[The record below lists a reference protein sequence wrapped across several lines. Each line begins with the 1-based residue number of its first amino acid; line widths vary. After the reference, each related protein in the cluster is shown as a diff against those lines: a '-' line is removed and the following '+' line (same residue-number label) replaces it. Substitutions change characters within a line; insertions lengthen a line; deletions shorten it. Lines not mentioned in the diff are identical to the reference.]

1 MDNWTRRGDRGIHPF
16 QDAPLVHAHR
26 FWLPFWTTP
35 ILRMEKAIRILHN
48 LWGYRNA
55 DRDRAFTFYRTG
67 LIYPITLLFMV
78 TMAIWSDWLTAAST
92 ALEMTT
98 TEAGT
103 FLSLSITIVIVL
115 AILIATKGRKAQYS
129 TTIGAML
136 SMILFTFMGWMPTW
150 TGSLI
155 AIVLALFIANMVRG
169 GF

>member
-1 MDNWTRRGDRGIHPF
+1 
-16 QDAPLVHAHR
+16 
-26 FWLPFWTTP
+26 
-35 ILRMEKAIRILHN
+35 
-48 LWGYRNA
+48 
-55 DRDRAFTFYRTG
+55 
-67 LIYPITLLFMV
+67 
-78 TMAIWSDWLTAAST
+78 MAIWSEWLELAGT

-98 TEAGT
+98 IQAGT
-103 FLSLSITIVIVL
+103 FLSLGITIVIVL
-115 AILIATKGRKAQYS
+115 TILIATKGEKAQYS